1 MPSNVIDVKTKQSKS
16 RGARWTRGFTVLGH
30 RGAAGLVAENTLPS
44 FQRAAELGC
53 SAVELDVYA
62 VDDELLVIH
71 DDTLNRTTNGKGSVA
86 GKSLKTLRQLDAGGA
101 SAPGAQIPL
110 LSEVFA
116 CLPARIA
123 INIELK
129 GPGTAG
135 PVARAL
141 AAWQPRHPLLVSSFD
156 HAELFRFRALMAEV
170 AVAPLF
176 HKSHPDMLQI
186 ATNLD
191 ACAINLNH
199 RIASQARLKLIRAA
213 GFGAVVYTV
222 NHLRSAKRLL
232 RDGATGVFTDRPDRI
247 SSDTLEPS
255 KIDT

>member
-1 MPSNVIDVKTKQSKS
+1 MPSNVIDVKTKQTKS

-53 SAVELDVYA
+53 PAIELDVYA
-62 VDDELLVIH
+62 VEDELLVIH
-71 DDTLNRTTNGKGSVA
+71 DDTLNRTTNGKGPVA
-86 GKSLKTLRQLDAGGA
+86 RKSLHELRQLDAGGA
-101 SAPGAQIPL
+101 TAPGAQIPL

-116 CLPARIA
+116 ALPTRMA

-129 GPGTAG
+129 GPGTAR
-135 PVARAL
+135 PVASAL
-141 AAWQPRHPLLVSSFD
+141 KSWQPGHPVLVSSFD
-156 HAELFRFRALMAEV
+156 HSELFNFRAQADDV

-186 ATNLD
+186 ATDLN

-199 RIASQARLKLIRAA
+199 RLASRARLERIRAA

-222 NHLRSAKRLL
+222 NQPRSAKRLL

-247 SSDTLEPS
+247 SGETLGHP
-255 KIDT
+255 KADA